1 MFKLRSYW
9 GFRDH
14 DAERNSVETNVSSSF
29 SAPMLVIKDGELVVA
44 QKV

>member
-1 MFKLRSYW
+1 MFKWKSYW
-9 GFRDH
+9 FRDH
-14 DAERNSVETNVSSSF
+14 DAERNSVETSVQPNF

>member
-1 MFKLRSYW
+1 MNECRSYW
-9 GFRDH
+9 FNRHFVD
-14 DAERNSVETNVSSSF
+14 RSWVETTVQPSF

>member
-1 MFKLRSYW
+1 MFEHQSYW
-9 GFRDH
+9 FRHH
-14 DAERNSVETNVSSSF
+14 DAERNSVETSVQPNF

>member
-1 MFKLRSYW
+1 MNKWHSYW

-14 DAERNSVETNVSSSF
+14 DAERNSVETNVSPNF

>member
-1 MFKLRSYW
+1 MLKWHSYW
-9 GFRDH
+9 FRDH
-14 DAERNSVETNVSSSF
+14 DERTSVETNVQPNF

>member
-1 MFKLRSYW
+1 MNKWHSYW

-14 DAERNSVETNVSSSF
+14 DAERNSVETTVQHSF

>member
-1 MFKLRSYW
+1 MFKWRSYW
-9 GFRDH
+9 GFNDH
-14 DAERNSVETNVSSSF
+14 DAERNSVETTVQPNF

>member
-1 MFKLRSYW
+1 MLKWRSYW
-9 GFRDH
+9 FPEH
-14 DAERNSVETNVSSSF
+14 DTERTSVETHVSPNF

>member
-1 MFKLRSYW
+1 MNKWHSYW

-14 DAERNSVETNVSSSF
+14 DAERSSVETSVQSNF

>member
-1 MFKLRSYW
+1 MLKWHSYW
-9 GFRDH
+9 FRD
-14 DAERNSVETNVSSSF
+14 DYAESNSVEPKVQPNF

>member
-1 MFKLRSYW
+1 MNEWRSYW
-9 GFRDH
+9 FH
-14 DAERNSVETNVSSSF
+14 SPSVERGSVETTVQSKF